1 MDDPASTSPRT
12 PTTPTRR
19 KGYGGDAKD
28 SPRKRQCLWNSLLFK
43 EINGPCSPTAAER
56 RVMER
61 QLTGKTPYSMSPIQ
75 NNKGPSYHIMANSRG
90 KSIFEK
96 LSGLEEEISSLKK
109 ENKNNFNEALQKST
123 KESDDRHQEVLS
135 MMKDHAEE
143 VQSNL
148 QQFIEI
154 TTEFLA
160 LRRGEL
166 EFWRTNDKLRRRGDL
181 VKARDEVA
189 HGGQIIA
196 DLAMID
202 DLNVRTNATTSVYAD
217 CFRDAYGVT
226 ISQASLRLK
235 DGPPPIR
242 RLANI
247 LCSVRKLDAW
257 NASVRQTDRET
268 IESIATNLL
277 ARFLETDADA
287 GQKFFVAGSG
297 SRCYM
302 RKCLICIKNGNS

>member
-1 MDDPASTSPRT
+1 
-12 PTTPTRR
+12 
-19 KGYGGDAKD
+19 
-28 SPRKRQCLWNSLLFK
+28 
-43 EINGPCSPTAAER
+43 
-56 RVMER
+56 
-61 QLTGKTPYSMSPIQ
+61 
-75 NNKGPSYHIMANSRG
+75 
-90 KSIFEK
+90 
-96 LSGLEEEISSLKK
+96 
-109 ENKNNFNEALQKST
+109 
-123 KESDDRHQEVLS
+123 

-143 VQSNL
+143 AQNNL

-154 TTEFLA
+154 TQDFLA

-166 EFWRTNDKLRRRGDL
+166 EFWRTLRRRGDL

-202 DLNVRTNATTSVYAD
+202 DLNVRTNMTTSVYAD

-226 ISQASLRLK
+226 ISQANLRLK

-247 LCSVRKLDAW
+247 LCSVKKLDAW
-257 NASVRQTDRET
+257 KASVRQTDRET

-297 SRCYM
+297 SRVLYE
-302 RKCLICIKNGNS
+302 KVLDLYNKWK